1 MKLETAGKP
10 CTIVGS
16 MLGLNSAPHPPER
29 PRGVTI
35 IVVVCGLLSA
45 AALAFAAL
53 LLAHEVPL
61 AAGASLLGGGLEQL
75 GPLAF
80 LLYGAILAVL
90 GLALWQRWRGSRRA
104 AIVLA
109 AAGIVLAMPAISS
122 AFGDERLYATIREAI
137 QIMLRVLVIYCLSQE
152 PVKAWFAKS

>member
-1 MKLETAGKP
+1 MVL
-10 CTIVGS
+10 
-16 MLGLNSAPHPPER
+16 LNPATPSRKR
-29 PRGVTI
+29 PRGVAI
-35 IVVVCGLLSA
+35 LVAVCGLLSVT
-45 AALAFAAL
+45 ALSFAAL

-80 LLYGAILAVL
+80 LLYGAILAAL
-90 GLALWQRWRGSRRA
+90 GLALWRRWRGSRRA

-109 AAGIVLAMPAISS
+109 AAGILLAMPAISS

-137 QIMLRVLVIYCLSQE
+137 QIMLRVLVIYYLTQE
-152 PVKAWFAKS
+152 PVKEWFAKS

>member
-1 MKLETAGKP
+1 MTLETVSTP
-10 CTIVGS
+10 CTIVSS
-16 MLGLNSAPHPPER
+16 MLGLNSAPHTQER

-35 IVVVCGLLSA
+35 IVAVCGLLSA
-45 AALAFAAL
+45 TSLAFAAL
-53 LLAHEVPL
+53 LLVHEIPL

-75 GPLAF
+75 GVLAF

-90 GLALWQRWRGSRRA
+90 GLALWRRWRGSRRA

-137 QIMLRVLVIYCLSQE
+137 QIMLRVLVIYYLSQE
-152 PVKAWFAKS
+152 PVKEWFAKS